1 MLADRIRKQFH
12 GKPTADLE
20 EFLIQFYPLGQIMFS
35 SSGIMTFD
43 TGVSTAKDFV
53 VVGHTVVET
62 GMFVDDDGNAQMFSG
77 EVKI

>member
-20 EFLIQFYPLGQIMFS
+20 EFLVQFYPLGQIMIDS
-35 SSGIMTFD
+35 STKLTFD
-43 TGVSTAKDFV
+43 TGVSTAKNFV

-62 GMFVDDDGNAQMFSG
+62 GMYVDEDGNAQMFSG